1 MIYKFRGKRTDTL
14 EWVYGDLIRHYE
26 NQRRFI
32 ALDQMA
38 YTYTE
43 NGISRLVSERY
54 YEVLPESVGQ
64 FVSRTDKWGKEIYV
78 GDTVEGYYID
88 QIYGCSVSKVLIK
101 IEQYEDVVKLDEL
114 DSFAVLMEVE

>member
-1 MIYKFRGKRTDTL
+1 MRTIKFRGKRTDGQD
-14 EWVYGDLIRHYE
+14 WVHGDLLHDRGFGGDVISDVVWIRNE
-26 NQRRFI
+26 NNKSYQ
-32 ALDQMA
+32 A
-38 YTYTE
+38 
-43 NGISRLVSERY
+43 
-54 YEVLPESVGQ
+54 LPESVCQ
-64 FVSRTDKWGKEIYV
+64 FINRTDKWGKEIYV

>member
-1 MIYKFRGKRTDTL
+1 MRYKFRGKRIDGQG
-14 EWVYGDLIRHYE
+14 WVYGWSLWPNLILP
-26 NQRRFI
+26 
-32 ALDQMA
+32 LDTK
-38 YTYTE
+38 YTNTSM
-43 NGISRLVSERY
+43 GLILHDY

-64 FVSRTDKWGKEIYV
+64 FVNRTDKWGKEIYV
-78 GDTVEGYYID
+78 GDTVEGYYIE

>member
-1 MIYKFRGKRTDTL
+1 MRTIKFRGKRIDGQG
-14 EWVYGDLIRHYE
+14 WAYGYYQPYKNDMAA
-26 NQRRFI
+26 FI
-32 ALDQMA
+32 GN
-38 YTYTE
+38 Y
-43 NGISRLVSERY
+43 NGITDIPTVY
-54 YEVLPESVGQ
+54 KVLPESVGQ
-64 FVSRTDKWGKEIYV
+64 FVNRTDKWGKEIYV

>member
-1 MIYKFRGKRTDTL
+1 MRYKFRGKRLDGQD
-14 EWVYGDLIRHYE
+14 WVYGWSLGPNLI
-26 NQRRFI
+26 I
-32 ALDQMA
+32 PLDTK
-38 YTYTE
+38 YTNTSM
-43 NGISRLVSERY
+43 GLILHDY

-64 FVSRTDKWGKEIYV
+64 FVNRTDKWGKEVYV

-114 DSFAVLMEVE
+114 ESFAVLMEVE